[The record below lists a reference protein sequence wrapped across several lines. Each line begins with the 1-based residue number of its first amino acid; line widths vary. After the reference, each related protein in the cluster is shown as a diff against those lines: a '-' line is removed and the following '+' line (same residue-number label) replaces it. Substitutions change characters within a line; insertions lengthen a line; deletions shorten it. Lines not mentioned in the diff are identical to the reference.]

1 VQKIGIIG
9 GVVGG
14 GVTGLIVKNQL
25 MTEGTEIIAKG
36 ADLAAK
42 GGQTVVK
49 GAELSANWS
58 KCVNPALCGMAISAA
73 ASALL

>member
-1 VQKIGIIG
+1 MIREGAD
-9 GVVGG
+9 
-14 GVTGLIVKNQL
+14 
-25 MTEGTEIIAKG
+25 MTAKG

-58 KCVNPALCGMAISAA
+58 KCVNPALCGFAISAA